1 MEEKAQTHWRSRSG
15 SSSLRA
21 GIVVAIATVA
31 MALFPASSPLH
42 ADWLVTRSGSKIQ
55 TAGTWQVKGKLVVFK
70 LPNGT
75 LSSLKLTDVDLAK
88 SREATTAAAKS
99 AKTAAKPPATKPVRQ
114 KAVMTIS
121 DADVAHVEGNGGQ
134 GQDGAG
140 SPAEASPKASKE
152 PPTVTGG
159 LEVGDWQPTNSDD
172 GVGMTGTVHNPG
184 NDTVAGIS
192 LEVRLYDRQGKL
204 IATGDAAVAQPAL
217 PPHGATTFRVSF
229 PSVFSFTTV
238 KFAVKG
244 TRLGTAKPAPA
255 ASPNPN
261 PPAGSPDQG

>member
-1 MEEKAQTHWRSRSG
+1 MVRNEPTCPRKRERSPNP
-15 SSSLRA
+15 RA
-21 GIVVAIATVA
+21 FLLAGVVVALAACLLSTA
-31 MALFPASSPLH
+31 SPLH
-42 ADWLVTRSGSKIQ
+42 ADWLVTRSGAKIE

-70 LPNGT
+70 LTNGT
-75 LSSLKLTDVDLAK
+75 LSSLKLADVDLAK
-88 SREATTAAAKS
+88 SHRATEQAAKS
-99 AKTAAKPPATKPVRQ
+99 TKSAESSASTTTMHR

-121 DADVAHVEGNGGQ
+121 DADVEHVTSESTSSQ
-134 GQDGAG
+134 PATTKGAEVKAG
-140 SPAEASPKASKE
+140 HASDQSTA
-152 PPTVTGG
+152 VTGG
-159 LEVGDWQPTNSDD
+159 LEVGDWQPTNNDD

-192 LEVRLYDRQGKL
+192 LEVRLFDSQGKL
-204 IATGDAAVAQPAL
+204 IATGTAVVAQAAL

-229 PSVFSFTTV
+229 PGVFNFTAV

-261 PPAGSPDQG
+261 PQQGSSS